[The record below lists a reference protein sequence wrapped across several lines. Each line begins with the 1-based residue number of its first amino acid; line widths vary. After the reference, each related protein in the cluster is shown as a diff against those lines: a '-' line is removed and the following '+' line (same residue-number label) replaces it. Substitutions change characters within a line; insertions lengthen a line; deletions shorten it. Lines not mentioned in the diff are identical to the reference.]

1 MHYNFAADSCSR
13 FSSREARFYAENGRF
28 AFFSP
33 PLEGLEATYYDY
45 LRLTEKCAVDLIL
58 VLIERFSLGVTADA
72 LRVNIGSKPGITFR
86 RGLVD
91 PKFQVKM
98 VAHQL
103 LFFSENKAKSSCGIK
118 MWTDLS
124 SVLSQCTRLTDR
136 QTDRQM
142 EGRRAFSSLDC
153 VTFTFHHPHYHQH
166 HRHHHIH
173 RHSPSPYHGTLLS
186 IFIKALLTSAD
197 LHIVFPLHTASNKH
211 QIFFTKLTY

>member
-1 MHYNFAADSCSR
+1 MHYNFAADNCSR

-98 VAHQL
+98 VAPPTTL
-103 LFFSENKAKSSCGIK
+103 LLRKQSKIILWYKNVDRSFFRFVTMHAF
-118 MWTDLS
+118 
-124 SVLSQCTRLTDR
+124 DR
-136 QTDRQM
+136 QTDRQTN
-142 EGRRAFSSLDC
+142 GRTESFVIARLRNFHFSPPSLSSASSSSSRSSSFSITITWNF
-153 VTFTFHHPHYHQH
+153 VIYFHQ
-166 HRHHHIH
+166 
-173 RHSPSPYHGTLLS
+173 S
-186 IFIKALLTSAD
+186 ITD
-197 LHIVFPLHTASNKH
+197 LC
-211 QIFFTKLTY
+211 